1 MSARDSSWLAVF
13 LVPTLAFYLAS
24 SWSLDMYL
32 TNPSPRHVLSPLPSP
47 SSHISP
53 PRQGPL
59 GCIRI
64 ALTPSRVVL
73 LYDATN
79 ATRSV
84 LLHYSF
90 LTDGDVPEGTPADA
104 VAVLIHEV
112 DIDGGSALAT
122 PAPSSIAAAAV
133 AGPAAAGPSPSPSAV
148 APAGVHGRGDGRG
161 SGGASTTHS
170 PMRRPGAGVS
180 AGAGAAAA
188 AATATPAAP
197 GAPVLSSTRY
207 DPAGARPSP
216 PPPLPLASGPPTP
229 LSRLPPLTVPHAAAT
244 ARTATSP
251 SSSAAVESSLVTEA
265 LPPRDR
271 PRRPRGGGG
280 GGWPTSGGDASAAGA
295 APGWGA
301 SPLWPQQRQRE
312 AAAAAAPDGGQPP
325 TSYPRFAAVAPPSR
339 AYAPAAAAEGDVRSP
354 YGRAGASP
362 AGWTL
367 APSSGTTAS
376 PRGEPAGPSVSTAL
390 AAAAAGRLPN
400 ALPPLRFLAHPLA
413 PSQAQAA
420 GGGSGGSGLPAPG
433 PGARYGSPR
442 IESARTPDTS
452 AAPRSARLP
461 RSPSAGSQRGSHSVR
476 AESSSSH
483 GSAR

>member
-1 MSARDSSWLAVF
+1 
-13 LVPTLAFYLAS
+13 
-24 SWSLDMYL
+24 MYL
-32 TNPSPRHVLSPLPSP
+32 TNPSPRHVLSPLRFPSP
-47 SSHISP
+47 SSLSP

-112 DIDGGSALAT
+112 DIDGGSASAT

-133 AGPAAAGPSPSPSAV
+133 AGSAAAGPSPSLTTV
-148 APAGVHGRGDGRG
+148 APAGVHGRGSGSA
-161 SGGASTTHS
+161 SGGASTTQS

-180 AGAGAAAA
+180 TGAGTAGAAAI
-188 AATATPAAP
+188 ATPTAP
-197 GAPVLSSTRY
+197 VAPVLSSTRY
-207 DPAGARPSP
+207 DPAGVRPSP
-216 PPPLPLASGPPTP
+216 PPPLPLLSGPPTP
-229 LSRLPPLTVPHAAAT
+229 LSRLPPLTVPPAPAT
-244 ARTATSP
+244 ARTTNSP
-251 SSSAAVESSLVTEA
+251 SSSVAVESSPGTEV

-280 GGWPTSGGDASAAGA
+280 GGWPNSGVDASAAGA

-301 SPLWPQQRQRE
+301 SPVWPQQQQRE
-312 AAAAAAPDGGQPP
+312 AAAAAAPDGGQPRA
-325 TSYPRFAAVAPPSR
+325 SYPRFTAVAPPTR
-339 AYAPAAAAEGDVRSP
+339 TYAPAAATEGDVQSP
-354 YGRAGASP
+354 YGRAGVSP
-362 AGWTL
+362 AGWTP
-367 APSSGTTAS
+367 APSSGATTS
-376 PRGEPAGPSVSTAL
+376 PRGEPARPPVSTAL
-390 AAAAAGRLPN
+390 AAAAAGRLPS

-413 PSQAQAA
+413 PPQAQAA
-420 GGGSGGSGLPAPG
+420 GGGSGGGGLPALG
-433 PGARYGSPR
+433 PGGRYGLPR
-442 IESARTPDTS
+442 TEGAPIPDTF